1 MSKFNTASAK
11 GKGAELYNNMK
22 TQLDQLQGAEL
33 GSGIAGGLLGMEGF
47 AGQEADLDNSYE
59 RVIQA
64 LTDAGLKDELIE
76 HLTADGGMAREDA
89 NERAM
94 LGMEAA
100 ALTAM
105 ALGNPVAAQN
115 AILSAAHA
123 PDKTVPV
130 DNFVPGIATA
140 RPDMQ
145 AFHEQSFDKWRI
157 ETIRMAALNALNS
170 EFIEAFFKTR
180 VMEPTENGQVVEVK
194 VPYAYTRKRR
204 AGNGAA
210 DGGVEKISLL
220 RAAEDPHLLEDFST
234 DIMPRGDSSA
244 NNDDFLVDA
253 SVIPNVTR
261 TIHGETIETRP
272 LVFGKTINLIGVS
285 NHPGLLGSGSQ
296 TDADTIEPYINL
308 GDLYV
313 TATMNVGGTPTTY
326 KFKIDVSGLTG
337 SLFTQ
342 QAEGST
348 SGMSLAFNNTI
359 AINSTMLTLA
369 GTNAHAAEMASK
381 LGLAA
386 GTKFSIGLKTK
397 LNGTANYE
405 NADIEIF
412 KNGFE
417 LGEVFVEGSEEP
429 LTGAGYDAL
438 KADVTFE
445 LVGVYPRARR
455 TNVTLRQ
462 DGYLIDEGTTT
473 RFYYGMQIGAPVSST
488 RPLSQPGGAAS
499 LDVLRRALRVVSN
512 GNAFK
517 CLFTSEQRIR
527 QMFATGVLPANASTI
542 GGLYVK
548 PYFYEDSINLQT
560 DIAIITSGKGY
571 DDARGLLIDT
581 VTAGID
587 EVALESGYLTALENF
602 DGAEK
607 SYEVVIGTDPR
618 IGGLLMR
625 SGDGRTF
632 GEGRNFKIVTT
643 THKEMR
649 NKIYFTFRRPTQD
662 GVDALSFG
670 AHLYKAP
677 LVHEVNNQSLNG
689 GTIAKVQAQPVE
701 LYTNTLPIMGV
712 IHVGGVNEYFKRDI

>member
-1 MSKFNTASAK
+1 MSKFNTVSAA
-11 GKGAELYNNMK
+11 GKSAALTNELNNVVA
-22 TQLDQLQGAEL
+22 QLQGEAISSEQ
-33 GSGIAGGLLGMEGF
+33 AGALLGIEGF
-47 AGQEADLDNSYE
+47 ATSEENLQHNYDVVLK
-59 RVIQA
+59 A
-64 LTDAGLKDELIE
+64 LADAGLRDELIQ
-76 HLTADGGMAREDA
+76 HLTADGGMSEEDA
-89 NERAM
+89 AARAEVG
-94 LGMEAA
+94 LEAA
-100 ALTAM
+100 AITAM
-105 ALGNPVAAQN
+105 ALGNPVEAQR
-115 AILSAAHA
+115 AILHASHA

-140 RPDMQ
+140 MPDMQ
-145 AFHEQSFDKWRI
+145 AFHEQSFDKWRS

-180 VMEPTENGQVVEVK
+180 VMEPSENGQIVEVK

-204 AGNGAA
+204 AANGAA

-234 DIMPRGDSSA
+234 DIMPRGDVDA
-244 NNDDFLVDA
+244 DNDSFLVDKA
-253 SVIPNVTR
+253 VIPNVTR
-261 TIHGETIETRP
+261 TIHGESIETRP

-313 TATMNVGGTPTTY
+313 TASLSVGGTPTTY
-326 KFKIDVSGLTG
+326 KFKVDVSGLTG

-369 GTNAHAAEMASK
+369 GTNDHAAELASK
-381 LGLAA
+381 LGIAA
-386 GTKFSIGLKTK
+386 GTKFTIGLNTK
-397 LNGTANYE
+397 LNGTANHE
-405 NADIEIF
+405 NADIEVF

-417 LGEVFVEGSEEP
+417 LGEVYVEGSEEP

-438 KADVTFE
+438 KADVTFD
-445 LVGVYPRARR
+445 LVGFYPRSRR

-488 RPLSQPGGAAS
+488 RPVSQPGGAAS

-527 QMFATGVLPANASTI
+527 QMFSTGVLPANASTI

-548 PYFYEDSINLQT
+548 PYFYEDSINLKD

-602 DGAEK
+602 DGAAK

-649 NKIYFTFRRPTQD
+649 NKIYFTFRRPIQD

-677 LVHEVNNQSLNG
+677 LVHEVNNQAHNN

-712 IHVGGVNEYFKRDI
+712 IHVDGVTEYFKRA